1 MLNIFH
7 NCKVSTSLPYGLWQ
21 KRPRF
26 FVYPLFRLLL
36 CDKRNAGKGCFI
48 LGISYAS
55 DGSST
60 KVPKVNHMKI
70 VIFRK
75 NFSYNLINIYI
86 KWLNTFFFWH
96 FDLIYF
102 FAQFSARKKCSKKS
116 FSAYFA
122 ISDARF
128 DPICTNLITNI
139 REKIQGTKLFLICLD
154 FWCPNTFRSFQNWS
168 ILLHWI

>member
-1 MLNIFH
+1 MLNIFP
-7 NCKVSTSLPYGLWQ
+7 NCKFSTSLPYGLWL
-21 KRPRF
+21 KSPRF

-55 DGSST
+55 NGSSA
-60 KVPKVNHMKI
+60 KVPKVNHIKI

-75 NFSYNLINIYI
+75 NFSHNLINIYI

-102 FAQFSARKKCSKKS
+102 FAQFSARKTCSKKS
-116 FSAYFA
+116 FSAYFFNFWCTFWSHMHKPYYQHKRKNPRYKA
-122 ISDARF
+122 ISHLS
-128 DPICTNLITNI
+128 P
-139 REKIQGTKLFLICLD
+139 FLV
-154 FWCPNTFRSFQNWS
+154 P
-168 ILLHWI
+168 